1 MNLTNQCNLSCQ
13 YCYEFG
19 ADKVAT
25 PEGKPKFMDL
35 ETAKASVDFLL
46 AQSAGRRSVHITFF
60 GGETLMNFPLLKQ
73 VVAYANERAAAQGRH
88 IDFSLTTNATLLTP
102 AIIEFLSE
110 NRIGVTVSMDGPK
123 EMHDQLRVFANGSGS
138 YDIIEPRVRALI
150 QNHRTRPIT
159 ARVTLTSGV
168 TDVVRI
174 FRHLKQ
180 DLGFHEVGFAPVTT
194 SPNQLYAI
202 NEQRHGRRAGTV
214 PRAGRRVS
222 GVRSARRMHG
232 FSNVSDTLAELC
244 QGVNKSHPCGAGLG
258 LLGVGPSGD
267 IAPCHRFVDSDA
279 HALGHISTGIDREK
293 QADFLRRGHIDSK
306 YDCHT
311 CWARPL
317 CAGGCHHEAFVR
329 YGDTG
334 HPNLHYCDWIRD
346 WTDTCLKIYGAIG
359 AKNPGFLAT
368 VCRKES
374 IMKHLR
380 ASEQESARASTT
392 YVAVAHRG
400 RRGACRIRPA
410 QPQRPHVPMG
420 CALMFSPGWEVD
432 AAGGTA
438 GLCQPVERD
447 IYDCYVSC
455 YWPAQVPDH
464 LNNAP
469 DWTSQVRRGHQ
480 GLAQSGSGVSISH
493 EHSKAD
499 SAAASLRGVHRV
511 CERGHALSA
520 GYPGRSAGL
529 RRGQS
534 ARSSTGFRWRPAR
547 PCPFGCRR
555 ITRRSTSPPTT
566 TTASK

>member
-1 MNLTNQCNLSCQ
+1 MTAAEASLCRLGEFHAFQASNRRFLYLVPAGAIFEVDSAAGTVIDRLSRHELPIERLASDLAEGGLPREAARELLMELLEAGVIVNGRRPSDAPQNPPAVFPLQTLVLNLTNQCNLSCQ

-25 PEGKPKFMDL
+25 PDGKPKFMDF

-46 AQSAGRRSVHITFF
+46 AQSAGRRTIHITFF

-73 VVAYANERAAAQGRH
+73 VVGYANQQAEAQGRT

-123 EMHDQLRVFANGSGS
+123 EMHDQLRVFANGRGS

-168 TDVVRI
+168 TDVVKI

-180 DLGFHEVGFAPVTT
+180 DLGFHEIGFAPVTT

-202 NEQRHGRRAGTV
+202 GGSGMDRVLEEFHILAGEYLEYAL
-214 PRAGRRVS
+214 RGE
-222 GVRSARRMHG
+222 MHG
-232 FSNVSDTLAELC
+232 FTNVSDTLAELH

-258 LLGVGPSGD
+258 LVGVGPSGD
-267 IAPCHRFVDSDA
+267 IAPCHRFVDSDV

-346 WTDTCLKIYGAIG
+346 WTDTCLKIYGAIS
-359 AKNPGFLAT
+359 AQNPQFLERFA
-368 VCRKES
+368 E
-374 IMKHLR
+374 
-380 ASEQESARASTT
+380 
-392 YVAVAHRG
+392 
-400 RRGACRIRPA
+400 RR
-410 QPQRPHVPMG
+410 
-420 CALMFSPGWEVD
+420 
-432 AAGGTA
+432 
-438 GLCQPVERD
+438 
-447 IYDCYVSC
+447 
-455 YWPAQVPDH
+455 
-464 LNNAP
+464 
-469 DWTSQVRRGHQ
+469 
-480 GLAQSGSGVSISH
+480 
-493 EHSKAD
+493 
-499 SAAASLRGVHRV
+499 AAA
-511 CERGHALSA
+511 
-520 GYPGRSAGL
+520 
-529 RRGQS
+529 
-534 ARSSTGFRWRPAR
+534 
-547 PCPFGCRR
+547 
-555 ITRRSTSPPTT
+555 
-566 TTASK
+566 